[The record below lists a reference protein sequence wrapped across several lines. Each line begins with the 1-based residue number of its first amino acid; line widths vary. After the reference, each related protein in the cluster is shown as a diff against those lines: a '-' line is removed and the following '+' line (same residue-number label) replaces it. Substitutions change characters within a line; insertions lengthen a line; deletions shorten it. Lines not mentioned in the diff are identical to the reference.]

1 MSENIPN
8 LENVGTKTKCA
19 LEKINYILKKENNES
34 ILNSKL
40 ALRKKKV
47 FNYIMEKRIKNEE
60 KNNNNKINSKQKLY
74 EYKKLF
80 EIEKIR
86 ETIDKLILN
95 CNMNY
100 IKNKKI
106 IELIHLYSQHLISND
121 NVKDIFEKNLDKII
135 GIFLNEIIA
144 DINSLSINFELFDY
158 YLIILGNIFV
168 YKKSVYDNSKNEY
181 LSLFLNIINKNSN
194 LEKYSEY
201 NFNIINDSLWIVYL
215 YISFSDKQNISFTF
229 PYIMKTV
236 NNLFTNKFFEEL
248 KIFNAKSTKE
258 NINLIIIKE
267 IIHCSINIYLSILES
282 ILGLDSEKIN
292 NINIQKEDLQHC
304 LDISLQIYEF
314 NELKDIFIGEIT
326 YIMSLILDLSKNI
339 YILSLDKFYNIY
351 ISLIEQ
357 YKNYDYDKNKI
368 SENLIC
374 ILYYL
379 LDNYYEENRFYEILK
394 TTDII
399 KICIQYYLKNG
410 SIINIVLKTLNMI
423 FKYPMYYHKIIIIS
437 INYKLIDYVCEIIL
451 NTENNQSIF
460 YECLNILINAYIF
473 LENNMKNPND
483 ANISKY
489 FNMKI
494 IPKFEKL
501 MLNDNKDICEL
512 ASFLYKKFKNIEN

>member
-1 MSENIPN
+1 
-8 LENVGTKTKCA
+8 
-19 LEKINYILKKENNES
+19 
-34 ILNSKL
+34 
-40 ALRKKKV
+40 
-47 FNYIMEKRIKNEE
+47 
-60 KNNNNKINSKQKLY
+60 
-74 EYKKLF
+74 
-80 EIEKIR
+80 
-86 ETIDKLILN
+86 
-95 CNMNY
+95 
-100 IKNKKI
+100 
-106 IELIHLYSQHLISND
+106 
-121 NVKDIFEKNLDKII
+121 
-135 GIFLNEIIA
+135 
-144 DINSLSINFELFDY
+144 
-158 YLIILGNIFV
+158 
-168 YKKSVYDNSKNEY
+168 
-181 LSLFLNIINKNSN
+181 
-194 LEKYSEY
+194 
-201 NFNIINDSLWIVYL
+201 
-215 YISFSDKQNISFTF
+215 
-229 PYIMKTV
+229 MKTV

-357 YKNYDYDKNKI
+357 YKNYDYGKNKI

-489 FNMKI
+489 FDMKI

>member
-1 MSENIPN
+1 
-8 LENVGTKTKCA
+8 
-19 LEKINYILKKENNES
+19 
-34 ILNSKL
+34 
-40 ALRKKKV
+40 
-47 FNYIMEKRIKNEE
+47 
-60 KNNNNKINSKQKLY
+60 
-74 EYKKLF
+74 
-80 EIEKIR
+80 
-86 ETIDKLILN
+86 
-95 CNMNY
+95 MNY
-100 IKNKKI
+100 IKNKNI
-106 IELIHLYSQHLISND
+106 IELLHLYSQHLISND

-248 KIFNAKSTKE
+248 KIFNAKSTKD

-451 NTENNQSIF
+451 NT
-460 YECLNILINAYIF
+460 
-473 LENNMKNPND
+473 
-483 ANISKY
+483 
-489 FNMKI
+489 
-494 IPKFEKL
+494 
-501 MLNDNKDICEL
+501 
-512 ASFLYKKFKNIEN
+512 

>member
-1 MSENIPN
+1 
-8 LENVGTKTKCA
+8 
-19 LEKINYILKKENNES
+19 
-34 ILNSKL
+34 
-40 ALRKKKV
+40 
-47 FNYIMEKRIKNEE
+47 
-60 KNNNNKINSKQKLY
+60 
-74 EYKKLF
+74 
-80 EIEKIR
+80 
-86 ETIDKLILN
+86 
-95 CNMNY
+95 
-100 IKNKKI
+100 
-106 IELIHLYSQHLISND
+106 
-121 NVKDIFEKNLDKII
+121 
-135 GIFLNEIIA
+135 
-144 DINSLSINFELFDY
+144 
-158 YLIILGNIFV
+158 
-168 YKKSVYDNSKNEY
+168 
-181 LSLFLNIINKNSN
+181 
-194 LEKYSEY
+194 
-201 NFNIINDSLWIVYL
+201 
-215 YISFSDKQNISFTF
+215 
-229 PYIMKTV
+229 MKTV

-248 KIFNAKSTKE
+248 KIFNAKSTKD

-437 INYKLIDYVCEIIL
+437 INYKLIDYICEIIL

-489 FNMKI
+489 FDMKI

-512 ASFLYKKFKNIEN
+512 ISNNR